1 MYESWSSCY
10 LNCLILSP
18 VTHRRHCG
26 HFKKWIKPFLWKC
39 RCQKFTPCNDNVQ
52 FCILHFTQ
60 ILNIPSSSLILI
72 KTRPCSFIKTRPF
85 FFIHQNTSV
94 LHLSSIRFVNLTL
107 CIYQVKEQVNLKDH
121 DPHVSIQVLFFSGKR
136 NV

>member
-60 ILNIPSSSLILI
+60 ILNIPFSSLIVI
-72 KTRPCSFIKTRPF
+72 KTLPCSFIKTRPF
-85 FFIHQNTSV
+85 FFHSSEHFRFTFIKHSFWQSYLVHLSGERTGKSQRSRSTCFNTSS
-94 LHLSSIRFVNLTL
+94 L
-107 CIYQVKEQVNLKDH
+107 
-121 DPHVSIQVLFFSGKR
+121 FSGKR